1 MIDQHERESQTLP
14 SRPCWSLMKGKGSM
28 PFTSVYLRHFSAHD
42 RPAWTCL
49 EDPADPESHGF
60 FDPEAK
66 DLMIQK
72 SKDPVVQ
79 ESKDSM
85 IQIPEHTMIQE
96 SKGLMIQKHRMQG
109 IRTPRI

>member
-1 MIDQHERESQTLP
+1 MQGTRTPRISGFRSQELGDIETKETRTKKPWIQGNGKKRIRGLKHE
-14 SRPCWSLMKGKGSM
+14 G
-28 PFTSVYLRHFSAHD
+28 
-42 RPAWTCL
+42 L

-79 ESKDSM
+79 ESKNSM
-85 IQIPEHTMIQE
+85 IQIPELTMIQE
-96 SKGLMIQKHRMQG
+96 SKGLMIQKHGMQG